1 MGEQLNVTR
10 EILTEQ
16 NDLLLGK
23 LVDFGAQIKNQEL
36 LEELERTVDET
47 SRLRDLLKIPK
58 ATPTFEVGFIKDD
71 QVPQRGAPVTEIVE
85 PVVNGE
91 VTLRISVLNTAQVT
105 ARTVVVIFAAC
116 VGCQYAAQDL
126 AMSADALKP
135 LTRSKA
141 FRRLPPT
148 TRLDLPEI
156 KIVPPP
162 LPSLGSWLAWVFR
175 ATSVRACQST
185 TSESPRSDELEDVT
199 GKAHRRTNR

>member
-162 LPSLGSWLAWVFR
+162 LPSPGFLV
-175 ATSVRACQST
+175 SVGVSCDECQGMSEHHLRVT
-185 TSESPRSDELEDVT
+185 TLR
-199 GKAHRRTNR
+199 